1 MIRQM
6 QGQDVDAVAM
16 LEQEIFSNP
25 WSKKSFQ
32 DALQS
37 EYTVYFVAEEEMG
50 IFMLVCLVFFFF

>member
-25 WSKKSFQ
+25 WSKKSFRMPCSQ
-32 DALQS
+32 NIRFIL
-37 EYTVYFVAEEEMG
+37 
-50 IFMLVCLVFFFF
+50 

>member
-37 EYTVYFVAEEEMG
+37 EYTVYFVA
-50 IFMLVCLVFFFF
+50 